1 GGRIAPAAGASPR
14 VLLGQVNAPPHTTRS
29 PSGFT
34 AVSGTEPSFV
44 ARRSIDPAGIEP
56 AGIEPAGIEPAGSE
70 ALAVELAAIVPT
82 PVVPSCPAIA
92 TPNAVFV
99 AVFTP
104 VRLPPFAVTA
114 SAPAS

>member
-1 GGRIAPAAGASPR
+1 MSSIVIESYGGVRWLNRPASVTVVLIAAAAEASPR
-14 VLLGQVNAPPHTTRS
+14 VLLVQVSAPPHTTMS

-92 TPNAVFV
+92 TP
-99 AVFTP
+99 
-104 VRLPPFAVTA
+104 
-114 SAPAS
+114 